1 MGNSLKNS
9 ILSLPLQSNFQN
21 HRVMADL
28 IKLVE
33 QEFAK
38 VREKFPDFKPGDTIN
53 VHVKI
58 KEGTKER
65 IQQFQ
70 GTVIQ
75 RRGAGTNGES
85 FTVRKISNGVGV
97 ERIFPLVSPSIDKV
111 DLVKV
116 GKVRR
121 AKLYYLKGRQGK
133 AARIREKV

>member
-1 MGNSLKNS
+1 
-9 ILSLPLQSNFQN
+9 
-21 HRVMADL
+21 MADL

-33 QEFAK
+33 QEYAK
-38 VREKFPDFKPGDTIN
+38 VREKFPVFKPGDTVN

-58 KEGTKER
+58 KEGNKER

-75 RRGAGTNGES
+75 RKNPGTNGET
-85 FTVRKISNGVGV
+85 FTVRKISNSVGV
-97 ERIFPLVSPSIDKV
+97 ERIFPLVSPTIDKIEV
-111 DLVKV
+111 LKQ

>member
-1 MGNSLKNS
+1 
-9 ILSLPLQSNFQN
+9 
-21 HRVMADL
+21 MADL

-33 QEFAK
+33 QEYAK
-38 VREKFPDFKPGDTIN
+38 VRDAFPAFKPGDTIN

-65 IQQFQ
+65 VQQFQ

-75 RRGAGTNGES
+75 RRGSGTNGET
-85 FTVRKISNGVGV
+85 FTVRKVSNGVGV
-97 ERIFPLVSPSIDKV
+97 ERIFPIVSPTIDKIE
-111 DLVKV
+111 LLKS

>member
-1 MGNSLKNS
+1 
-9 ILSLPLQSNFQN
+9 
-21 HRVMADL
+21 MADL

-33 QEFAK
+33 QEYAK
-38 VREKFPDFKPGDTIN
+38 VRDKFPDFKPGDTIN

-58 KEGTKER
+58 KEGNKER

-75 RRGAGTNGES
+75 RKSRGTNGES

-97 ERIFPLVSPSIDKV
+97 ERIFPLVSPTIDKI
-111 DLVKV
+111 DIVKE
-116 GKVRR
+116 GRVRR

>member
-1 MGNSLKNS
+1 
-9 ILSLPLQSNFQN
+9 
-21 HRVMADL
+21 MADL

-33 QEFAK
+33 QEYAK
-38 VREKFPDFKPGDTIN
+38 VRDNFPDFKPGDTIN

-58 KEGTKER
+58 KEGNKER

-75 RRGAGTNGES
+75 RKSRGTNGES

-97 ERIFPLVSPSIDKV
+97 ERIFPIVSPTIDKIE
-111 DLVKV
+111 LVKE
-116 GKVRR
+116 GRVRR

>member
-1 MGNSLKNS
+1 
-9 ILSLPLQSNFQN
+9 
-21 HRVMADL
+21 MADL

-58 KEGTKER
+58 KEGSKER

-111 DLVKV
+111 DLIKV